1 MTLPIPAPAAKRGQA
16 RSRLGFTPLDFAMQQ
31 GHSRPAISK
40 GANQIMTSAATDITE
55 GGNRRVALLIAVLA
69 LMLAFSEIGGKN
81 AEQDA
86 LAKNVEASNLW
97 AFFQAKTIRGTTLRT
112 AAEAMEVDL
121 AGATDPATRERLQ
134 KRIDGWK
141 ATIARYESEPETN
154 EGRKELIVRAKAAE
168 AQRDISSARDDKY
181 DIVSGLLQIAI
192 VISSAAIIT
201 GIGLLAW
208 TGGALGLAALALMF
222 VAQFAPTALF

>member
-1 MTLPIPAPAAKRGQA
+1 MASVAPDVTEDNQPTSKVNKR
-16 RSRLGFTPLDFAMQQ
+16 
-31 GHSRPAISK
+31 I
-40 GANQIMTSAATDITE
+40 
-55 GGNRRVALLIAVLA
+55 ALLIGILA
-69 LMLAFSEIGGKN
+69 LLLAFSEIGGKN

-86 LAKNVEASNLW
+86 LAKNIEASNLW

-112 AAEAMEVDL
+112 AADAMEVEL
-121 AGATDPATRERLQ
+121 AGTTDPAVRERLQ

-168 AQRDISSARDDKY
+168 AKRDISSARDDKY

-192 VISSAAIIT
+192 VVSSAAIIT
-201 GIGLLAW
+201 GVALLAW
-208 TGGALGLAALALMF
+208 TGVGLGALGLALMIIAE
-222 VAQFAPTALF
+222 VAPTALF

>member
-1 MTLPIPAPAAKRGQA
+1 MA
-16 RSRLGFTPLDFAMQQ
+16 
-31 GHSRPAISK
+31 
-40 GANQIMTSAATDITE
+40 SAAQDVTE
-55 GGNRRVALLIAVLA
+55 NNQPTSKANKRIALLIGILA
-69 LMLAFSEIGGKN
+69 LLLAFSEIGGKN

-86 LAKNVEASNLW
+86 LAKNIEASNLW

-112 AAEAMEVDL
+112 AADAMEVEL
-121 AGATDPATRERLQ
+121 AGATDPAVRERLQ

-168 AQRDISSARDDKY
+168 AKRDISSARDDKY

-192 VISSAAIIT
+192 VVSSAAIIT
-201 GIGLLAW
+201 GVALLAW
-208 TGGALGLAALALMF
+208 TGVGLGALGLALMIIAE
-222 VAQFAPTALF
+222 VAPTALF

>member
-1 MTLPIPAPAAKRGQA
+1 MSTEIEAPQ
-16 RSRLGFTPLDFAMQQ
+16 
-31 GHSRPAISK
+31 
-40 GANQIMTSAATDITE
+40 
-55 GGNRRVALLIAVLA
+55 GGNKRIALLIAILA

-222 VAQFAPTALF
+222 VAQLAPTALF

>member
-1 MTLPIPAPAAKRGQA
+1 MA
-16 RSRLGFTPLDFAMQQ
+16 
-31 GHSRPAISK
+31 
-40 GANQIMTSAATDITE
+40 SAAPDVTE
-55 GGNRRVALLIAVLA
+55 ENQPTSKINKRIALLIGILA
-69 LMLAFSEIGGKN
+69 LLLAFSEIGGKN

-86 LAKNVEASNLW
+86 LAKNIEASNLW

-112 AAEAMEVDL
+112 AADAMEVEL
-121 AGATDPATRERLQ
+121 AGATDPAVRERLQ

-168 AQRDISSARDDKY
+168 AKRDISSARDDKY

-192 VISSAAIIT
+192 VVSSAAIIT
-201 GIGLLAW
+201 GVALLAW
-208 TGGALGLAALALMF
+208 TGVGLGALGLALMIIAE
-222 VAQFAPTALF
+222 VAPTALF

>member
-1 MTLPIPAPAAKRGQA
+1 MSTEIE
-16 RSRLGFTPLDFAMQQ
+16 TPQ
-31 GHSRPAISK
+31 
-40 GANQIMTSAATDITE
+40 
-55 GGNRRVALLIAVLA
+55 GGNKRIALLIAILA

-112 AAEAMEVDL
+112 AAEAMEVEL
-121 AGATDPATRERLQ
+121 AGATDPAARERLQ
-134 KRIDGWK
+134 KRIDSWK
-141 ATIARYESEPETN
+141 ATIARYDSEPETN
-154 EGRKELIVRAKAAE
+154 EGRKELMVRAKAAE

-222 VAQFAPTALF
+222 VAQLAPTALF

>member
-1 MTLPIPAPAAKRGQA
+1 MA
-16 RSRLGFTPLDFAMQQ
+16 
-31 GHSRPAISK
+31 
-40 GANQIMTSAATDITE
+40 SAAPDVTE
-55 GGNRRVALLIAVLA
+55 DNQPTSKTNKRIALLIGILA
-69 LMLAFSEIGGKN
+69 LLLAFSEIGGKN

-86 LAKNVEASNLW
+86 LSKNIEASNLW

-112 AAEAMEVDL
+112 AAEAMEIEL
-121 AGATDPATRERLQ
+121 AGATEPAVRERLQ

-168 AQRDISSARDDKY
+168 ARRDISSARDDKY

-192 VISSAAIIT
+192 VVASAAIIT
-201 GIGLLAW
+201 GVALLAW
-208 TGGALGLAALALMF
+208 TGVGLGALGLALM
-222 VAQFAPTALF
+222 VIAEVAPTALF